1 MATGNGR
8 PAILVLRRFHI
19 VLCILGGVILFS
31 CVALHLRTRALENHL
46 YTESS
51 HMFIEQLSL
60 PTRTGDIGIVSAFY
74 DREVKTYQIRLAKS
88 NSDLSTLN
96 IPQIYLVIDGNEQRQ
111 YKVSTVIYEDLHRRT
126 DAILLFSNIVFGNR
140 ITIHI
145 GLTQYDIMTK

>member
-1 MATGNGR
+1 MLTVFLLLLMA
-8 PAILVLRRFHI
+8 L
-19 VLCILGGVILFS
+19 LFS
-31 CVALHLRTRALENHL
+31 CVALHLRTNALENHL

-51 HMFIEQLSL
+51 HMFIEQLPL

-96 IPQIYLVIDGNEQRQ
+96 IPQIYLVIDGNEQQ
-111 YKVSTVIYEDLHRRT
+111 QCKVSTVIYEDLNRRT
-126 DAILLFSNIVFGNR
+126 DAILLFSNITFGNR

-145 GLTQYDIMTK
+145 GQTQYDIVTK

>member
-1 MATGNGR
+1 MLTVFLLLLMA
-8 PAILVLRRFHI
+8 L
-19 VLCILGGVILFS
+19 LFS
-31 CVALHLRTRALENHL
+31 CVALHLRTSALENPL

-51 HMFIEQLSL
+51 HMFIEQLPL

-96 IPQIYLVIDGNEQRQ
+96 IPQIYLVIDGNEQQ
-111 YKVSTVIYEDLHRRT
+111 QCKVSTVIYEDLNRRT
-126 DAILLFSNIVFGNR
+126 DAILLFSNITFGNR

-145 GLTQYDIMTK
+145 GQTQYDIVTK

>member
-1 MATGNGR
+1 MKKTMLTVFLLLLMA
-8 PAILVLRRFHI
+8 L
-19 VLCILGGVILFS
+19 LFS
-31 CVALHLRTRALENHL
+31 CVALHLRTNALENHL

-51 HMFIEQLSL
+51 HMFIEQLPL

-96 IPQIYLVIDGNEQRQ
+96 IPQIYLVIDGNEQQ
-111 YKVSTVIYEDLHRRT
+111 QCKVSTVIYEDLNRRT
-126 DAILLFSNIVFGNR
+126 DAILLFSNITFGNR

-145 GLTQYDIMTK
+145 GQTQYDIVTK

>member
-1 MATGNGR
+1 MKKTMLTVFLLLLMA
-8 PAILVLRRFHI
+8 L
-19 VLCILGGVILFS
+19 LFS
-31 CVALHLRTRALENHL
+31 CVALHLRTSALENHL

-51 HMFIEQLSL
+51 HMFIEQLPL

-96 IPQIYLVIDGNEQRQ
+96 IPQIYLVIDGNEQQ
-111 YKVSTVIYEDLHRRT
+111 QCKVSTVIYEDLNRRT
-126 DAILLFSNIVFGNR
+126 DAILLFSNIAFGNR